1 MFFFQYHT
9 CRISRV
15 LLEYSKTAMF
25 MWMFIEGLYL
35 HNIITVTVFQEYR
48 YMKIYIYIGWISPAF
63 LTLIWL
69 LVMIYY
75 SMEGWV
81 LSKRHYKR
89 KAWKR
94 IFKYSLL
101 ISFKLNYL
109 DLDLKVYE
117 WNSRSWFSYIWK
129 DMAFICDDFLY

>member
-1 MFFFQYHT
+1 MKEKNSEIEIPHVSFVMKYINTHKTDLFFFQYHM

-35 HNIITVTVFQEYR
+35 HNLITVTVFQEYR
-48 YMKIYIYIGWISPAF
+48 YIKIYFYFGWIFPAF

-81 LSKRHYKR
+81 EIPEK
-89 KAWKR
+89 
-94 IFKYSLL
+94 
-101 ISFKLNYL
+101 
-109 DLDLKVYE
+109 
-117 WNSRSWFSYIWK
+117 
-129 DMAFICDDFLY
+129 